1 MEYPI
6 DFTDDYEFLES
17 LSPYMGN
24 DTPIIQQVISDE
36 AIRTNTYSDIEIKDS
51 DAIKRYYD
59 GLIFDYI
66 DDDSYTFTTNDFNKE
81 QDLIGSRVIEKI
93 YAVREELAQIISEYV
108 AYDEY
113 DDIEKS
119 TKIPIKR
126 GM

>member
-1 MEYPI
+1 MKQ
-6 DFTDDYEFLES
+6 S
-17 LSPYMGN
+17 
-24 DTPIIQQVISDE
+24 
-36 AIRTNTYSDIEIKDS
+36 TNTYSDIEIKDS